1 MRRHF
6 LFILFSLMFACA
18 CPFAASAADY
28 GTPWDGAAQAE
39 VTPLLGGAYLVN
51 TAAELAWVAAQDTDY
66 VGWTVVLKANIDL
79 NSKSWKPIGTA
90 AKPFRGTFQGN
101 GHLIRG
107 LGGFTSS
114 DAAGVGLFG
123 HVGAEGVIEELGIS
137 GGKIH
142 AKNKSCIGAIAGVCA
157 GQINRCWSM
166 AQIVVSGDVTGGLV
180 GELKASGSITDC
192 YQTGILSNP
201 ADYTG
206 GIVGRNAGT
215 LTRVYNAG
223 YTANDGFAIVGDNQN
238 GTYNEVY
245 FDRKVYL
252 QKSGIEGN
260 VINAIDS
267 TALMFELFD
276 SNDTWFNT
284 TNRYPVLAKFKDTDA
299 AILSATPMYPGVDN
313 PVEHANSLTVDFTV
327 STDGGV
333 SWACQNEGDKQ
344 WIQINGSNVKVVR
357 PCAPTNIF
365 VDSKLNNETR
375 VVLMNP
381 LHVKDL
387 IPGTLIGNDT
397 QVDPA
402 ETLVQLCFNST
413 WLINELSIMTEAR
426 EGWLGEDGD
435 YTYQVILFE
444 IDDNGNEIPLD
455 TLLKEKGTKD
465 YQNWYDTCHFKTNV
479 AGHYMIRSYVHDNGC
494 YTDWKENLPGIEYTV
509 FHEFIP
515 GRIETK
521 RDTFLLTG
529 TSIIVNS
536 QNSEASTGGVPP
548 YGYQWYVNNQP
559 IADQTELELTGYEI
573 TEAGVYKFTRST
585 YDSKCMTHPDYLDLL
600 GTYTVWVYDAFDPGQ
615 IENETDTFCTAALAQ
630 AETIYGTQAS
640 GAVTEN
646 GYRYKWFLNGT
657 EIENSDSKDLALSN
671 ITFESG
677 QTYTFT
683 RQADNKS
690 RFTDWTD
697 SQNSKTIY
705 ISAALT
711 KGAIEQET
719 RDIYCFDAD
728 ADASA
733 SVQVVVAETEAATC
747 GDGVMYQW
755 IRTPDYAI
763 VSNDKELNIQVTLGE
778 IDLGKTY
785 TYVRQVRNSKTD
797 CGWETSEGAV
807 QVKYGQKKY
816 KEVTTTVCE
825 NDLPY
830 TMTLP
835 DGTKI
840 VFHDATETHLV
851 NSAPE
856 GECPDET
863 LYKIEPATTPVF
875 TINDKVIGWCQ
886 GSNTMGVGYTDDPA
900 APANTFLITFSPDLA
915 AIMNKKD
922 TTGPITVPNYIE
934 FVNVPYLPSEKQLY
948 LTLQLGYQSDDAE
961 GVCYSRSSEP
971 IYLYP
976 SIGGYVYSKYDRVV
990 FVDNN
995 PNNGALAD
1003 SVDNKLEFVEYQWY
1017 KNGQLQQG
1025 QTGQYYHEDGVIL
1038 RGVFYCMLT
1047 DTKGGTYRTCDVT
1060 LPAETTPNNAP
1071 QFSTVYPVPVNAGG
1085 VITIET
1091 FGQAAIYSLS
1101 GECITSVEK
1110 ISGQTTVSAPRITGI
1125 YYVQVTTEEGVKE
1138 MHKLIVK

>member
-1 MRRHF
+1 
-6 LFILFSLMFACA
+6 MFACA
-18 CPFAASAADY
+18 CPFAASAANY
-28 GTPWDGAAQAE
+28 GTPWDGTAQAE
-39 VTPLLGGAYLVN
+39 VTPGLGDPYLVSS
-51 TAAELAWVAAQDTDY
+51 AAELAWVAAQDTDY
-66 VGWTVVLKANIDL
+66 VGWTIVLQANIDL
-79 NSKSWKPIGTA
+79 NGKTWKPIGTA
-90 AKPFRGTFQGN
+90 AKPFRGTFKGE

-107 LGGFTSS
+107 LGGFNTSE
-114 DAAGVGLFG
+114 AGAGLFG
-123 HVGAEGVIEELGIS
+123 HVGAEGVIEEIGIS

-142 AKNKSCIGAIAGVCA
+142 TKDKTCAGAIAGVCA

-166 AQIVVSGDVTGGLV
+166 AQFVASGNVTGGLV
-180 GELKASGSITDC
+180 GELKAGGSITDC
-192 YQTGILSNP
+192 YHTGLLSNP
-201 ADYTG
+201 GDYTG

-223 YTANDGFAIVGDNQN
+223 YAANDGFAIVGDDQN

-284 TNRYPVLAKFKDTDA
+284 NNRYPVLAKFKDTDA
-299 AILSATPMYPGVDN
+299 AILSATPVYPNPEN
-313 PVEHANSLTVDFTV
+313 PVEHANSLTEDFTV

-333 SWACQNEGDKQ
+333 TWACQNEGDKQ
-344 WIQINGSNVKVVR
+344 YIQISGSDVKVVR
-357 PCAPTNIF
+357 PCAPTNIL

-387 IPGTLIGNDT
+387 IPGTLIGHDT

-402 ETLVQLCFNST
+402 ETFVHLCFNST
-413 WLINELSIMTEAR
+413 WLIKELSIMTEAK
-426 EGWLGEDGD
+426 EGWLGDDGD
-435 YTYQVILFE
+435 YTYQVVVFE
-444 IDDNGNEIPLD
+444 IDDNGDEIPLD
-455 TLLKEKGTKD
+455 TVLKEKGTSD
-465 YQNWYDTCHFKTNV
+465 YKTWYDTCHFKTDV

-494 YTDWKENLPGIEYTV
+494 YTDWKENLPGIEYEV

-515 GRIETK
+515 GMIVNK
-521 RDTFLLTG
+521 ADTFLLEG
-529 TSIIVNS
+529 TSITVKTTG
-536 QNSEASTGGVPP
+536 SELSTGGEAPIS
-548 YGYQWYVNNQP
+548 YQWYVNNTL
-559 IADQTELELTGYEI
+559 IEGQTNPELTDYVI
-573 TEAGVYKFTRST
+573 TATGTYNFNRST
-585 YDSKCMTHPDYLDLL
+585 QDAHCYTPLDVLSYL
-600 GTYTVWVYDAFDPGQ
+600 GTYTVEVRDPFDPGE
-615 IENETDTFCTAALAQ
+615 ITNTNDTTFCTVADAAKY
-630 AETIYGTQAS
+630 TIFASEAS
-640 GAVTEN
+640 GAITEK
-646 GYRYKWFLNGT
+646 GYSYQWYMDGSALSIANAEKQSLPLNG
-657 EIENSDSKDLALSN
+657 LAL
-671 ITFESG
+671 TAG
-677 QTYTFT
+677 QTYVFT
-683 RQADNKS
+683 RQAWDNTH
-690 RFTDWTD
+690 FTSWTD
-697 SQNSKTIY
+697 SRYSQKIR
-705 ISAALT
+705 IMAEL
-711 KGAIEQET
+711 KVGAIENPDGVEQE
-719 RDIYCFDAD
+719 CFDAD
-728 ADASA
+728 ATSSTGKNIKVTEKEAAACSDGLIYQWVRRGSDGSELIIPGATGKELDYTFTMGDITLGVVYTYTREVANAAKPDCGYKESGGQ
-733 SVQVVVAETEAATC
+733 VQVR
-747 GDGVMYQW
+747 YNQ
-755 IRTPDYAI
+755 
-763 VSNDKELNIQVTLGE
+763 
-778 IDLGKTY
+778 KTY
-785 TYVRQVRNSKTD
+785 H
-797 CGWETSEGAV
+797 
-807 QVKYGQKKY
+807 
-816 KEVTTTVCE
+816 EVTTTVCLT
-825 NDLPY
+825 DLPY
-830 TMTLP
+830 KMTLE
-835 DGTKI
+835 DGQSHIFQEVT
-840 VFHDATETHLV
+840 DTWLV
-851 NSAPE
+851 IDES
-856 GECPDET
+856 GLCPDET
-863 LYKIEPATTPVF
+863 LYKLTGAETPVF

-900 APANTFLITFSPDLA
+900 APANSFRITFSPDLA

-1003 SVDNKLEFVEYQWY
+1003 SVDNKLEFKEYQWY
-1017 KNGQLQQG
+1017 KNGQEQQG
-1025 QTGQYYHEDGVIL
+1025 QTGQYYHEDGAIL
-1038 RGVFYCMLT
+1038 RGVFYCMLI
-1047 DTKGGTYRTCDVT
+1047 DTKGRTYRTCDVT

-1071 QFSTVYPVPVNAGG
+1071 QFSAVYPVPVNAGG